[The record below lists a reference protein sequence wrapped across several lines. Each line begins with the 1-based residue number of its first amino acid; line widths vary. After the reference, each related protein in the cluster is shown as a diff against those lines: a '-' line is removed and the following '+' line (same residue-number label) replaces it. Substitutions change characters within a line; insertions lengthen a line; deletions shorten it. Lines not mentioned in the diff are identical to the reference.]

1 MAAKK
6 TSAKKTS
13 AKKASTAG
21 RRTSAKTLSK
31 AATAA
36 TKARDKLTEY
46 WRKRD
51 FSRTKEP
58 AGSASDE
65 SSKSRLRFVIQKH
78 AASHLHFDFRLE
90 LDGVMKSWA
99 VPKGPSY
106 DPAVKR
112 LAMQVEDHPIA
123 YNKFEG
129 TIPAGEYG
137 GGTVMLWDRGTYG
150 APGLSGS
157 AGVQA
162 LRDGYRKGRLDIVM
176 HGERMKGG
184 WSLVRMHGRG
194 DSSKP
199 QWLLIKRHDGTEDP
213 GRDVVAEERT
223 SVHSGRTMEEIANG
237 RSRVWH
243 SNRGQG
249 SGSRRGQ
256 GSGVGGQATAM
267 KKTSAKAGKK
277 TTAKKKTAAKKGGST
292 SARKRAG
299 KGASATALAEAPVH
313 RGRPKAKKAAKHLA
327 ALVPMKASI
336 GTEIPSGEGWTF
348 EPKYDGIR
356 VIAYATADA
365 ATVVT
370 RNGNDKS
377 EQFPEV
383 IAALMTLARKAR
395 RSLVLDG
402 EIVALQ
408 GGEVA
413 RFQDLQSRMHTTN
426 SAFIETSTI
435 AAPAALVAFDL
446 LMDGDEVLMREP
458 WTVRRERL
466 EQRLRNRTSASLL
479 LGESVPNDGEEM
491 LRKAEKLGWEGVIAK
506 RMDDPYHPGERSR
519 GWLKLKIEH
528 RQEFVI
534 GGWTEPRKTREHIGA
549 LLLGHYDEDGNFV
562 YVGHTG
568 GGFTREGL
576 KDMYRRLAPL
586 ERQSSPFVTTPKTN
600 EKAHWVTPKVVVEV
614 KFGEWTAEDKLRQ
627 PIFLGVRDDKPAR
640 EVIREPESVQEGAAR
655 RRGSGTGRQAFAMAK
670 KRAPAKRATSAKRAT
685 AKSGGAKSTGAKRT
699 GTKRGTTFT
708 EVTVYANAP
717 LVAKLADLERESGR
731 GTVTLG
737 RGASL
742 DVSSL
747 DKVYFPKDGI
757 TKGTLFRYYAT
768 VAPLILP
775 TVKDRALVLK
785 RTPEGI
791 EGETFF
797 QQKAPDEAPEGVRV
811 ENVPESDG
819 DTKRRLVGGDLTTL
833 LYCVQLGCVS
843 TDPWHSRV
851 QSPENPDYTYLDLDP
866 QPKAGFQRV
875 LDVARWVKEE
885 LDELGLH
892 AALKT
897 SGSRGLHVCVPLP
910 TSATWDT
917 AVTLAQIIA
926 ANVAQKH
933 PKDATI
939 TRAVND
945 RSPKSVYVDYLQNI
959 RGKSIAGAYC
969 VRAKPG
975 ATVSTPLE
983 WKELTDDLDIREF
996 TVETAPARFNKVGD
1010 LWNPALKRRNS
1021 AAALRGLGR
1030 GK

>member
-1 MAAKK
+1 MPAKK
-6 TSAKKTS
+6 TSAKKS
-13 AKKASTAG
+13 ATKTAT
-21 RRTSAKTLSK
+21 RA
-31 AATAA
+31 AA
-36 TKARDKLTEY
+36 TKARDKLREY

-58 AGSASDE
+58 AGSATDE

-112 LAMQVEDHPIA
+112 LAMEVEDHPIA

-150 APGLSGS
+150 APGLSGA

-162 LRDGYRKGRLDIVM
+162 LREGYRKGRLDIVM
-176 HGERMKGG
+176 HGERLRGG

-213 GRDVVAEERT
+213 ARDVVAEVVT

-249 SGSRRGQ
+249 SGVGSQRGTMKKA
-256 GSGVGGQATAM
+256 SAKKATA
-267 KKTSAKAGKK
+267 KKTSAKKAGAKK
-277 TTAKKKTAAKKGGST
+277 TGST
-292 SARKRAG
+292 SARKRGA
-299 KGASATALAEAPVH
+299 KGASATALAEPPVH

-336 GTEIPSGEGWTF
+336 GSEVPSGEGWTF

-383 IAALMTLARKAR
+383 IEALRTLAGKAR

-426 SAFIETSTI
+426 QAFIETSTI

-446 LMDGDEVLMREP
+446 LMDGDDVLMREP
-458 WTVRRERL
+458 WTVRRARL
-466 EQRLRNRTSASLL
+466 EQRLRNRTSPALL
-479 LGESVPNDGEEM
+479 LGESVPNDGPELLE
-491 LRKAEKLGWEGVIAK
+491 KARKLGWEGVIAK
-506 RMDDPYHPGERSR
+506 RMDDTYHPGERSR

-549 LLLGHYDEDGNFV
+549 LLLGNYDEDGNFV

-576 KDMYRRLAPL
+576 KDMHRRLAPL
-586 ERQSSPFVTTPKTN
+586 ERKSSPFAETPKTN
-600 EKAHWVTPKVVVEV
+600 EKAHWATPKVVVEV
-614 KFGEWTAEDKLRQ
+614 KFGEWTAEGKLRQ

-640 EVIREPESVQEGAAR
+640 EVIREPESVQESGRAR
-655 RRGSGTGRQAFAMAK
+655 RRGGVGAGATAK
-670 KRAPAKRATSAKRAT
+670 KGPGASSKGTASKKGGAKGGTTKRASAKRRAE
-685 AKSGGAKSTGAKRT
+685 
-699 GTKRGTTFT
+699 FT
-708 EVTVYANAP
+708 EVPVYANAP
-717 LVAKLADLERESGR
+717 IVAKLAELEQAGGR
-731 GTVTLG
+731 GTIALG

-757 TKGTLFRYYAT
+757 TKGALFRYYAT

-775 TVKDRALVLK
+775 TLKDRALVLK

-797 QQKAPDEAPEGVRV
+797 QQKAPEEAPDGVRV
-811 ENVPESDG
+811 ENVAESGG
-819 DTKRRLVGGDLTTL
+819 DTKRRLVGGDIATL

-851 QSPENPDYTYLDLDP
+851 QSLENPDYTYLDLDP

-910 TSATWDT
+910 PSATWDT

-939 TRAVND
+939 TRSVSD

-983 WKELTDDLDIREF
+983 WSELTDDLDIHEF
-996 TVETAPARFNKVGD
+996 TVETAPARFKKVGD
-1010 LWNPALKRRNS
+1010 LWNPALKKRNS
-1021 AAALRGLGR
+1021 AAALRGLSR
-1030 GK
+1030 RK